1 MATVDPRRGGGP
13 VQGRLGGAQGP
24 QHGEKLQQRAAAR
37 QRPVD
42 RLVRGAS
49 GAAAAPLGSSHE
61 ASLSNIAI
69 GHAGVDVLMKV
80 IPQLRA
86 MQTEATKLA
95 QMGTS
100 IMSLTSEAVFAL
112 SQAVSAA
119 SAADTEAVVQ
129 NAI

>member
-1 MATVDPRRGGGP
+1 
-13 VQGRLGGAQGP
+13 
-24 QHGEKLQQRAAAR
+24 
-37 QRPVD
+37 
-42 RLVRGAS
+42 
-49 GAAAAPLGSSHE
+49 
-61 ASLSNIAI
+61 
-69 GHAGVDVLMKV
+69 
-80 IPQLRA
+80 

-119 SAADTEAVVQ
+119 SAAETEAVVQ